1 MDQLG
6 ATEAAGHEVPAQT
19 EGASPM
25 SVTRSARFVKAAVV
39 PTVALALALGIGG
52 RASAAPPL
60 TVVKHA
66 DLHPAFEL
74 YDCGDFMVQAEWDL
88 SLTITEY
95 RNADGDTTSV
105 KGHISYAGTFSH
117 PDNGRW
123 VNDRG
128 VHTFV
133 DDLVAGQTRD
143 AGGYRKV
150 TAPGE
155 GVLML
160 DVGLG
165 VWAWDDPGS
174 FLRLAGPKD
183 ELEGKT
189 DALCAYLR
197 G

>member
-1 MDQLG
+1 
-6 ATEAAGHEVPAQT
+6 
-19 EGASPM
+19 M
-25 SVTRSARFVKAAVV
+25 SVTRSARFVKMAVV
-39 PTVALALALGIGG
+39 PTVALALALGIGS
-52 RASAAPPL
+52 RASAAAPS

-95 RNADGDTTSV
+95 RNADGDATSV
-105 KGHISYAGTFSH
+105 KGHIAYKGTLSH

-123 VNDRG
+123 ATDRG

-133 DDLVAGQTRD
+133 DDLVAGQTHD
-143 AGGYRKV
+143 AGGYRRV

-155 GVLML
+155 GVLLL
-160 DVGLG
+160 DVGLA
-165 VWAWDDPGS
+165 VWEWDDPNS

>member
-1 MDQLG
+1 
-6 ATEAAGHEVPAQT
+6 
-19 EGASPM
+19 M
-25 SVTRSARFVKAAVV
+25 SVTRSTRFVRAATIT
-39 PTVALALALGIGG
+39 TVALALALGIGG
-52 RASAAPPL
+52 QASAAPPL
-60 TVVKHA
+60 TTVKHA
-66 DLHPAFEL
+66 ELHPAFEI

-95 RNADGDTTSV
+95 RDNDGATTSV